1 MTKVIALGTVHLC
14 TAPGE
19 VNAEGKIIKAAKIDV
34 KVAGDVF
41 DLDEDEFE
49 DLEGRGAVRAAS
61 SAEVKAAGDDAHV
74 DLPVS
79 AAGERAAGAVSAKH
93 AKRT

>member
-19 VNAEGKIIKAAKIDV
+19 VNAEGKTVKAPEIDV

-41 DLDEDEFE
+41 DLDENEFE

-61 SAEVKAAGDDAHV
+61 SAEVKAAGDDGHV
-74 DLPVS
+74 DLPAS
-79 AAGERAAGAVSAKH
+79 AAGERVAGAAPAKH